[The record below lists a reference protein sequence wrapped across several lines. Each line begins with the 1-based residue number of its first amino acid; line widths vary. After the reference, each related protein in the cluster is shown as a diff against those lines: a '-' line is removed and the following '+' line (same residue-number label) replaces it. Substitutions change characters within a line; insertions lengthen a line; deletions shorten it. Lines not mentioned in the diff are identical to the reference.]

1 MREKPFVSKLHVLIY
16 ILNATKPVATF
27 DVMEDVTNLS
37 KSAVVNIINS
47 LIDAGLVNS
56 KQQGR
61 VHYYAPTKQAKE
73 LFNMP

>member
-1 MREKPFVSKLHVLIY
+1 MKEKPFVSKLHVLIY
-16 ILNATKPVATF
+16 ILNATKPVSTF
-27 DVMEDVTNLS
+27 DIMEDVTDLS

-56 KQQGR
+56 KQHGR
-61 VHYYAPTKQAKE
+61 IHYYAPTTQAKE